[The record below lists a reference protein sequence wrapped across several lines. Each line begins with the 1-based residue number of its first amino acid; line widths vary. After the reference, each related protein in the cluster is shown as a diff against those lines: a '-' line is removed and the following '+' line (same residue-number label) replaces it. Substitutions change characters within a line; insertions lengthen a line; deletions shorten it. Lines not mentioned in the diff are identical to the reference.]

1 MSRNKEA
8 REIILQALGTIETE
22 AQAGLSCVLSIMYAE
37 AEMLA
42 MGENLGPN
50 CEVLE
55 IAHAARMKALENLV
69 DDYLIVSWR
78 ETAAQA
84 KPEAAE

>member
-1 MSRNKEA
+1 MSRKEA
-8 REIILQALGTIETE
+8 REIILQALGTLETE
-22 AQAGLSCVLSIMYAE
+22 AQAGLSCAMSSMHAE

-42 MGENLGPN
+42 MGENLGPH

-55 IAHAARMKALENLV
+55 LAHAARMEALEDLV

-78 ETAAQA
+78 ETTLHA
-84 KPEAAE
+84 KPKAAE